1 MGWVGSGHTKMDPWT
16 TLCQGRLNQWAH
28 WARAQGP
35 RIFFYFEGPPTGC
48 GEINFFRLTILF
60 PEDCTV
66 REKLLNT
73 GCFRRLEHLPSH
85 VILFAFNFVRCPCS
99 RSDIM
104 PP

>member
-1 MGWVGSGHTKMDPWT
+1 MAVPSSRLSTVGDRAFPV
-16 TLCQGRLNQWAH
+16 AV
-28 WARAQGP
+28 ARVWNSLPDFVTASTSLP
-35 RIFFYFEGPPTGC
+35 MFKRST
-48 GEINFFRLTILF
+48 

-66 REKLLNT
+66 REKLLKT